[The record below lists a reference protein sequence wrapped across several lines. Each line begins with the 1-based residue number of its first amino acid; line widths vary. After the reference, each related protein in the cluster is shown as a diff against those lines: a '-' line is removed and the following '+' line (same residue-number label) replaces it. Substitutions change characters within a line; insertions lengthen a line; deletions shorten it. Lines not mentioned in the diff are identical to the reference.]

1 MKLTFILGL
10 MLGWL
15 FYPSLG
21 QNIEYNVSFEKVI
34 HHIADIEVVFKDIG
48 KEPLVTRMSRS
59 SPGRYALHEF
69 AKNVYDVTAS
79 DQNGNDL
86 NIQKKDP
93 YQWEV
98 INHKGYVKIHYK
110 LFANRGDGT
119 YSQIDE
125 THGHLNSPATFMYA
139 PDFKARPHQITF
151 NLPPDLDWR
160 VATQLEHIGDGVYRA
175 PDLDYLM
182 DSPIELSNYQ
192 LKEFVL
198 KHDHKKYKI
207 QFVLHGEADAE
218 DFNDY
223 FEKVQKIV
231 LEEVRVFGDLPDFDF
246 KRYTFLACY
255 APNVNGDGMEH
266 RNSTILTESQD
277 LNSKP
282 LNHIATA
289 AHEFFHSWNV
299 ERIRPKSL
307 EPFDFEE
314 ANMSDALWFAE
325 GFTNYYTNLI
335 LCRTG
340 LISEENYLKRVEIE
354 LNAVW
359 NAPGINHRSPIEMS
373 YQAPF
378 VDAAR
383 SVDPV
388 NRENTFVSYYTYGS
402 VLGLALDLALRNM
415 NNDLTLDGYMQLIW
429 QKYGI
434 PTQAYELSDLRM
446 TLAQYAGAVFAD
458 FFFESFIYNAQQPNY
473 QKGFENVGI
482 SYEIQNSTTL
492 FFGAMVSNIGGK
504 FTLVSNPLEGTSSYQ
519 AGLSYGDVILEIGGE
534 KMGSETSFDAFIR
547 SHYLP
552 GQATNLI
559 IERYGKTKSV
569 HLEFKPYP
577 QIILKLLPHAPANS
591 QFLRRK
597 WLDSKTSK

>member
-1 MKLTFILGL
+1 MKLTFLL
-10 MLGWL
+10 AAMLGWVC
-15 FYPSLG
+15 YPCLS
-21 QNIEYNVSFEKVI
+21 QNIEYIVSFEKVV
-34 HHIADIEVVFKDIG
+34 HHVADIEVIFKDIG
-48 KEPLVTRMSRS
+48 NEPLVTRLSRS

-69 AKNVYDVTAS
+69 AKNVYDVSAS

-98 INHKGYVKIHYK
+98 INHKGYVKVHYK

-139 PDFKARPHQITF
+139 PHFKARPHQITF

-160 VATQLEHIGDGVYRA
+160 VATQLEHIGDYIYLA
-175 PDLDYLM
+175 SDLDYLM

-198 KHDHKKYKI
+198 KHDRKKYKI
-207 QFVLHGEADAE
+207 QFVLHGEAEAE

-231 LEEVRVFGDLPDFDF
+231 REEVRVFGDLPDFDF
-246 KRYTFLACY
+246 NRYTFLACY

-277 LNSKP
+277 LNSNP

-359 NAPGINHRSPIEMS
+359 NAPGRNHRSPIEMS

-429 QKYGI
+429 QKFGI
-434 PTQAYELSDLRM
+434 PAQTYELSDLRT
-446 TLAQYAGAVFAD
+446 TLAQYADAD
-458 FFFESFIYNAQQPNY
+458 FANFFFDSFIYNAQQPNY
-473 QKGFENVGI
+473 ETGFEKVGI
-482 SYEIQNSTTL
+482 SYEIQHSATP
-492 FFGAMVSNIGGK
+492 FFGAIVSNIGEK

-519 AGLSYGDVILEIGGE
+519 AGLSSGDIILEMGG
-534 KMGSETSFDAFIR
+534 KKIGSETSFDTFIR

-559 IERYGKTKSV
+559 IERHGKTKSIR
-569 HLEFKPYP
+569 LKFIPYP
-577 QIILKLLPHAPANS
+577 QIILKLLPHASAES
-591 QFLRRK
+591 QALRRK
-597 WLDSKTSK
+597 WLDSKTSQ

>member
-1 MKLTFILGL
+1 MKLTFILGV

-21 QNIEYNVSFEKVI
+21 QNIKYNVSFEKVI

-69 AKNVYDVTAS
+69 AKNVYDVSAS

-231 LEEVRVFGDLPDFDF
+231 REEVRVFGDLPDFDF

-359 NAPGINHRSPIEMS
+359 NAPGRNHRSPIEMS

-434 PTQAYELSDLRM
+434 PTQAYELSDLRT
-446 TLAQYAGAVFAD
+446 TLAQYASADFAD

-492 FFGAMVSNIGGK
+492 FFGAIVSNIGEK

-552 GQATNLI
+552 GQATNLV
-559 IERYGKTKSV
+559 IERHGKTKLV

-577 QIILKLLPHAPANS
+577 QIILKLLPHAPAKS

>member
-1 MKLTFILGL
+1 MKLTFILGVI
-10 MLGWL
+10 LGWL
-15 FYPSLG
+15 FYPCLG
-21 QNIEYNVSFEKVI
+21 QNIEYNVSFEKVV

-69 AKNVYDVTAS
+69 AKNVYDVSAS

-139 PDFKARPHQITF
+139 PDFKVRPHQITF

-359 NAPGINHRSPIEMS
+359 NAPGRNHRSPIEMS

-492 FFGAMVSNIGGK
+492 FFGAIVSNIGEK

-534 KMGSETSFDAFIR
+534 KMGSETSFDAFIH

-559 IERYGKTKSV
+559 IKRHGKTKSV

-577 QIILKLLPHAPANS
+577 QIILKLLPHAPAKS

>member
-1 MKLTFILGL
+1 
-10 MLGWL
+10 
-15 FYPSLG
+15 
-21 QNIEYNVSFEKVI
+21 
-34 HHIADIEVVFKDIG
+34 
-48 KEPLVTRMSRS
+48 MSRS

-69 AKNVYDVTAS
+69 AKNVYDVSAS

-139 PDFKARPHQITF
+139 PDFKARPHQIIF

-359 NAPGINHRSPIEMS
+359 NAPGRNHRSPIEMS

-429 QKYGI
+429 KKYGI
-434 PTQAYELSDLRM
+434 PTQAYELSDLRT
-446 TLAQYAGAVFAD
+446 TLAQYASADFAD

-492 FFGAMVSNIGGK
+492 FFGAIVSNIGEK

-552 GQATNLI
+552 GQATNLV
-559 IERYGKTKSV
+559 IERHGKTKLV

-577 QIILKLLPHAPANS
+577 QIILKLLPHAPAQS

-597 WLDSKTSK
+597 WLDSKISK

>member
-1 MKLTFILGL
+1 MKLTFILGV

-15 FYPSLG
+15 FYPCLG

-69 AKNVYDVTAS
+69 AKNVYDVSAS

-139 PDFKARPHQITF
+139 PDFKVRPHQITF

-307 EPFDFEE
+307 DPFDFEE

-359 NAPGINHRSPIEMS
+359 NAPGRNHRSPIEMS

-492 FFGAMVSNIGGK
+492 FFGAIVSNIGEK

-534 KMGSETSFDAFIR
+534 KMGSETSFDAFIH

-559 IERYGKTKSV
+559 IKRHGKTKSV

-577 QIILKLLPHAPANS
+577 QIILKLLPHAPAKS

-597 WLDSKTSK
+597 WLDSKISK

>member
-1 MKLTFILGL
+1 MKLTFILGV

-69 AKNVYDVTAS
+69 AKNVYDVSAS

-139 PDFKARPHQITF
+139 PDFKVRPHQITF

-359 NAPGINHRSPIEMS
+359 NAPGRNHRSPIEMS

-534 KMGSETSFDAFIR
+534 KMGSETSFDAFIH

-559 IERYGKTKSV
+559 IERHGKTKSV

-577 QIILKLLPHAPANS
+577 QIILKLLPHAPAKS

>member
-1 MKLTFILGL
+1 MKSTFILGV

-15 FYPSLG
+15 LLPCYG
-21 QNIEYNVSFEKVI
+21 QNIEYSVSFEKVV
-34 HHIADIEVVFKDIG
+34 HHVADIEVIFRNIG
-48 KEPLVTRMSRS
+48 NEPLIARLSRS

-69 AKNVYDVTAS
+69 AKNVFDVKAS
-79 DQNGNDL
+79 DQNGNAL
-86 NIQKKDP
+86 KIQKMDP
-93 YQWEV
+93 YQWE
-98 INHKGYVKIHYK
+98 IENHKGYVKINYK

-139 PDFKARPHQITF
+139 PDFKSRPHQITF
-151 NLPPDLDWR
+151 ELPSGLNWR
-160 VATQLEHIGDGVYRA
+160 VATQLEDIGNGIYRA
-175 PDLDYLM
+175 PNLDYLM

-192 LKEFVL
+192 LKEFIIE
-198 KHDHKKYKI
+198 HKKKKYNI
-207 QFVLHGEADAE
+207 QFVLHGEAETE
-218 DFNDY
+218 DFTDY
-223 FEKVQKIV
+223 FADVQKIV
-231 LEEVRVFGDLPDFDF
+231 REEVWVFDELPDFDF
-246 KRYTFLACY
+246 NRYSFLACY
-255 APNVNGDGMEH
+255 APNVHGDGMEH
-266 RNSTILTESQD
+266 RNSTILTESQN
-277 LNSKP
+277 LNSNP

-307 EPFDFEE
+307 EPFNFEE

-340 LISEENYLKRVEIE
+340 LISEEDYLNRIEME

-359 NAPGINHRSPIEMS
+359 NAPGINYRSPIEMS

-429 QKYGI
+429 QKFGV
-434 PTQAYELSDLRM
+434 PAQTYELSDLKI
-446 TLAQYAGAVFAD
+446 TLAQYAGADFAN

-482 SYEIQNSTTL
+482 SYEIQNSTTP
-492 FFGAMVSNIGGK
+492 FFGAKVSKIGSN

-519 AGLSYGDVILEIGGE
+519 AGLSSGDIIIEIDGE
-534 KMGSETSFDAFIR
+534 KIGAETSFDRFIS
-547 SHYLP
+547 SHHYP
-552 GQATNLI
+552 GQAINLL
-559 IERYGKTKSV
+559 IERHGKIKSID
-569 HLEFKPYP
+569 LEFNPYP
-577 QIILKLLPHAPANS
+577 QIMLKLLPYAPDQS
-591 QFLRRK
+591 QVLRRK
-597 WLDSKTSK
+597 WLDPKTLK

>member
-1 MKLTFILGL
+1 MKLTFILGV

-69 AKNVYDVTAS
+69 AKNVYDVSAS

-139 PDFKARPHQITF
+139 PDFKVRPHQITF

-198 KHDHKKYKI
+198 KHHRKKYKI
-207 QFVLHGEADAE
+207 QFVLHGEAEAE

-231 LEEVRVFGDLPDFDF
+231 REEVRVFGDLPDFDF
-246 KRYTFLACY
+246 NRYTFLACY

-277 LNSKP
+277 LNSNP

-359 NAPGINHRSPIEMS
+359 NAPGRNHRSPIEMS

-492 FFGAMVSNIGGK
+492 FFGAIVSNIGEK

-534 KMGSETSFDAFIR
+534 KMGSETSFDAFIH

-559 IERYGKTKSV
+559 IKRHGKTKSV

-577 QIILKLLPHAPANS
+577 QIILKLLPHAPAKS

>member
-1 MKLTFILGL
+1 MKSSFILGVV
-10 MLGWL
+10 LGWL
-15 FYPSLG
+15 FYPCLG
-21 QNIEYNVSFEKVI
+21 QNIEYNISFEKVV
-34 HHIADIEVVFKDIG
+34 HHVADIEVIFKDIG
-48 KEPLVTRMSRS
+48 KEPLVVRMSRS

-69 AKNVYDVTAS
+69 AKNVYDVSAS

-86 NIQKKDP
+86 NIQKIDP

-98 INHKGYVKIHYK
+98 INHKGYVKIYYK

-139 PDFKARPHQITF
+139 ADFKTLPHQITF
-151 NLPPDLDWR
+151 NLPPNLDWR
-160 VATQLEHIGDGVYRA
+160 VATQLEHIGDRVYRA
-175 PDLDYLM
+175 PNLDYLL

-198 KHDHKKYKI
+198 NNDRKKYKI
-207 QFVLHGEADAE
+207 QFVLHGEAEAK

-231 LEEVRVFGDLPDFDF
+231 REEVEVFDDLPNFDFD
-246 KRYTFLACY
+246 RYTFLACY

-277 LNSKP
+277 LNSNP

-340 LISEENYLKRVEIE
+340 LISEENYLNRIEIE

-434 PTQAYELSDLRM
+434 PTQAYELSDLRT
-446 TLAQYAGAVFAD
+446 TLAKYAGTFFAD
-458 FFFESFIYNAQQPNY
+458 FFFESFIDNAKQPNY

-482 SYEIQNSTTL
+482 SYEIQNSTTP
-492 FFGAMVSNIGGK
+492 FFGAMVSNIGGH
-504 FTLVSNPLEGTSSYQ
+504 SP
-519 AGLSYGDVILEIGGE
+519 
-534 KMGSETSFDAFIR
+534 
-547 SHYLP
+547 
-552 GQATNLI
+552 
-559 IERYGKTKSV
+559 
-569 HLEFKPYP
+569 
-577 QIILKLLPHAPANS
+577 
-591 QFLRRK
+591 
-597 WLDSKTSK
+597 